1 MVKYI
6 LILALQEINLP
17 LEAVI
22 EKSILFSTLFWIENR
37 KFIKGNQKLKMG
49 GAEQGQKLTQ

>member
-1 MVKYI
+1 MVKYR

-17 LEAVI
+17 LEAII
-22 EKSILFSTLFWIENR
+22 EKSILFSILFWIENR